1 MKANRS
7 CRLKEDEGG
16 MLFNLLLTAGITV
29 IIFFALMSIGTYI
42 NGAIGTSLVSTYK
55 DNSPSGTINTIYWN
69 NASGN
74 GTTAYRNTSLPT
86 QCTAGEIRT
95 GSSVNVYNNGTL
107 PIWFNLSANGNTV
120 ANFTLAATTWNNR
133 TLATIITAGDVASGD
148 TYVNYSW
155 ITNYSSNRVR
165 QAFIGTYH
173 LSADY
178 RTSLENMT
186 VDSLENVTANYND
199 ALDIMTVT
207 AIIMVIT
214 LPLAAIIGI
223 KKLL

>member
-42 NGAIGTSLVSTYK
+42 NGTFGSSLVDSY
-55 DNSPSGTINTIYWN
+55 P
-69 NASGN
+69 A
-74 GTTAYRNTSLPT
+74 
-86 QCTAGEIRT
+86 
-95 GSSVNVYNNGTL
+95 
-107 PIWFNLSANGNTV
+107 
-120 ANFTLAATTWNNR
+120 
-133 TLATIITAGDVASGD
+133 ITDRSD
-148 TYVNYSW
+148 L
-155 ITNYSSNRVR
+155 
-165 QAFIGTYH
+165 Q
-173 LSADY
+173 
-178 RTSLENMT
+178 NMT